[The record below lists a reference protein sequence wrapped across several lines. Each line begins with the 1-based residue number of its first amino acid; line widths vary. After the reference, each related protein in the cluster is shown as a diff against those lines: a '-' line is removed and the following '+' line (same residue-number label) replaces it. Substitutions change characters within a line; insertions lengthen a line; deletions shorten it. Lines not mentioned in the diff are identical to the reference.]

1 MYIHL
6 SPETIQL
13 LSDLAVI
20 SAKGANAKGANRLAN
35 EHEIAA
41 AHEAATA
48 VLASYQ
54 AQLAHIEERGTQLI
68 QLAHAENAIIKAEY
82 AQANTL
88 PVEILVANEGG
99 DLALQLVAIN
109 IDAPYECDLL
119 IERNMNSNDV
129 LMHTFNST
137 RQEPAITV
145 NIELDRSR
153 KLWIHG
159 TEVQDRRSY
168 GTKIN

>member
-1 MYIHL
+1 
-6 SPETIQL
+6 
-13 LSDLAVI
+13 
-20 SAKGANAKGANRLAN
+20 
-35 EHEIAA
+35 
-41 AHEAATA
+41 
-48 VLASYQ
+48 
-54 AQLAHIEERGTQLI
+54 
-68 QLAHAENAIIKAEY
+68 
-82 AQANTL
+82 
-88 PVEILVANEGG
+88 
-99 DLALQLVAIN
+99 
-109 IDAPYECDLL
+109 
-119 IERNMNSNDV
+119 MNSNDV